1 MGDLLKEKISNPP
14 FTNNENYDA
23 QQQQQ
28 PILF

>member
-23 QQQQQ
+23 QQQQ